1 MKKIDRILGLGF
13 LMTLTVLSCTKMD
26 LPEPTV
32 IDLGVKSVS
41 TSIKSIIQ
49 EEKIVKVVLETT
61 PGAKYSVQ
69 IIPFGKEI
77 PVKKEGFTATDEI
90 TQKTYDLTGLP
101 KNYYDFIII
110 DVNGKEAKYPLTIK

>member
-1 MKKIDRILGLGF
+1 MKKINKILGLGF
-13 LMTLTVLSCTKMD
+13 LVTLTVLGCSKMD
-26 LPEPTV
+26 LPEPTA

-49 EEKIVKVVLETT
+49 EEKTVKVLLETT
-61 PGAKYSVQ
+61 PGAKYSIQ

-77 PVKKEGFTATDEI
+77 PVRKEGFTATDE
-90 TQKTYDLTGLP
+90 TTYKTYDLTGLT

>member
-1 MKKIDRILGLGF
+1 MKKINKILGLGF
-13 LMTLTVLSCTKMD
+13 ILTLTVLGCSKMD

-49 EEKIVKVVLETT
+49 EEKTVKVLLETT
-61 PGAKYSVQ
+61 PGAKYSIQ
-69 IIPFGKEI
+69 IIPFGKEV
-77 PVKKEGFTATDEI
+77 PVKKEGFTATDE
-90 TQKTYDLTGLP
+90 TTYKTYDLTGLP